1 MFWIKME
8 KDKEKER
15 KGNGKGKKKC
25 GTDEYVLYF
34 EEEILVVVA
43 KRPNRP
49 QI

>member
-1 MFWIKME
+1 ME

-15 KGNGKGKKKC
+15 KGNGKGKGKKKC